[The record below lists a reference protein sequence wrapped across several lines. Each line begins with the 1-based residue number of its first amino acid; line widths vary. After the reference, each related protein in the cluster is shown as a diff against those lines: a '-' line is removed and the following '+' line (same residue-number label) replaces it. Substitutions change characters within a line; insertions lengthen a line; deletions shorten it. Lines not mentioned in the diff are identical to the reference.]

1 MMDDFQPLHLC
12 RCFLAFA
19 IFALFLA
26 KLTFICPRHAT
37 PWSSLASLICHSV
50 ILSATLTFICHTV
63 IFPAELTFTSI
74 CHTVV
79 LLASHVYLPH
89 HDFLAPLTFICHA
102 MIFFFFLLEAA
113 SESLTLIAP
122 GMPHYDL
129 FLAPCHIS
137 ATEPAI
143 YCRRVFPARSLPK
156 VEGSPGFDGLLEIGY
171 HGSLRPF
178 PHRLRWFLLWS

>member
-12 RCFLAFA
+12 RYFLAFA

-37 PWSSLASLICHSV
+37 PWSSLASLICHSM

-74 CHTVV
+74 CHTVI

-89 HDFLAPLTFICHA
+89 HDFLAPLTFICHTLWFFSFSCLKLLPSHSHLLRQA
-102 MIFFFFLLEAA
+102 CHTMIFFLLHAT
-113 SESLTLIAP
+113 SLLPSLPHLLPSRFSSSLT
-122 GMPHYDL
+122 
-129 FLAPCHIS
+129 S
-137 ATEPAI
+137 
-143 YCRRVFPARSLPK
+143 
-156 VEGSPGFDGLLEIGY
+156 
-171 HGSLRPF
+171 
-178 PHRLRWFLLWS
+178 